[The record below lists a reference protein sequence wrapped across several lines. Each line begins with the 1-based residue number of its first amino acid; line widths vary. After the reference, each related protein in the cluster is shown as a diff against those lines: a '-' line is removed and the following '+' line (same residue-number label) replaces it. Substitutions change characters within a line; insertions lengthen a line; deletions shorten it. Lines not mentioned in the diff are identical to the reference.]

1 MLLQAELVA
10 LNVIHDVV
18 AFAALFDE
26 TDFLG
31 PETAPS
37 GNSALPVMLRRVY
50 TSDVVS
56 NLRSLIVP
64 GLLVMSLSACSDSST
79 GAKPSTSMSAS
90 TTAPSTASSTP
101 VSTDVATTTSTT
113 IPSDRLAAWPE
124 PTDSLP
130 LDEIPFLLPGA
141 QVASAGDPVR
151 SAFDGGSAAPAT
163 FTQVFADSE
172 RDMVLTLQ
180 TQPGGVE
187 STPNDLRQPVTIAGW
202 DDAFLTVGG
211 LRLVASEPG
220 GFVRLAGTG
229 IDSDQA
235 VSILTSMRRRA
246 RGTAGWDLSEAWND
260 LVEINGAW
268 EDSAGQRSITWFDG
282 DRVVAQMLSSP
293 ASTHL
298 IAQALGAS
306 FQRVDVNGTHGWL
319 NSTDSRRS
327 IVWANPDGTV
337 VVLGTVDSSIDPLV
351 LARSVQV
358 LDRAAYEAATTTQVP
373 AGVGDGCD
381 GSLFC

>member
-1 MLLQAELVA
+1 M
-10 LNVIHDVV
+10 
-18 AFAALFDE
+18 
-26 TDFLG
+26 
-31 PETAPS
+31 
-37 GNSALPVMLRRVY
+37 VY
-50 TSDVVS
+50 TWVVVS

-64 GLLVMSLSACSDSST
+64 GLLVMSLSACSDSSA
-79 GAKPSTSMSAS
+79 GARPSTSTSAS
-90 TTAPSTASSTP
+90 TTVPSTASSTP

-130 LDEIPFLLPGA
+130 LDVIPLLLPGA

-187 STPNDLRQPVTIAGW
+187 STPNDLRQPVAIAGW

-220 GFVRLAGTG
+220 GFVRLSGTG

-235 VSILTSMRRRA
+235 VSILASMRRRA
-246 RGTAGWDLSEAWND
+246 GGAGWDLSDAWD
-260 LVEINGAW
+260 GLVEINGAW

-282 DRVVAQMLSSP
+282 GRVVAQMLSSP
-293 ASTHL
+293 ASMHL
-298 IAQALGAS
+298 IARALGAS
-306 FQRVDVNGTHGWL
+306 FQRVDVNGTDGWL
-319 NSTDSRRS
+319 NSTDGRRS
-327 IVWANPDGTV
+327 IVWATADGTV

-351 LARSVQV
+351 LARTVQV
-358 LDRAAYEAATTTQVP
+358 LDRAAYEAATTTNVP